1 MKKII
6 ILISSLVLASMAI
19 SSCEKILD
27 QSSPSTFDDSV
38 VYANYTLAEQT
49 VFSIHIAFG
58 EQNSYRGR
66 FLPWYGFN
74 TDIEWYNSPK
84 NDDKTQ
90 IAAYDVRTNNSQ
102 LNDSKNP
109 FADMYSAI
117 ERANLA
123 IEGLRKYGNVEK
135 DADMAY
141 LLGEVLTL
149 RAMIYYDLVKAWGD
163 VPARF
168 SSLTSE
174 TLFVPKS
181 SRDVIFKQIL
191 SDLDEAIPYLPYPGQ
206 STQTART
213 DRVNKVFA
221 EGLYARIALTA
232 AGYAI
237 RPEDDAV
244 GTGDLGRV
252 RLSSDESLQKDVL
265 YPKALIYLKD
275 AISSNTCSLVPDYE
289 TLWRSFNAMDLTAG
303 KEFLFN
309 IPFGANDQKA
319 RGRWNYT
326 FAVKCENSTIFG
338 YTFNQ
343 GGVAGPTPT
352 TWFMYDPRDT
362 RRDVTCVNYKLAK
375 NELTPAGINNW
386 YFGKYRFNWMTLF
399 PYTGGNDDGIKPV
412 VMRYSDVLLMAAEI
426 ANELQETDFAKDCLK
441 QVRKRAFKGNE
452 AVAEAYVDALNGK
465 DAFFEAIV
473 QERAL
478 EFCGEFLRKAD
489 LIRWNRLYPALKAEK
504 DNLRNLASL
513 QGNYAALSG
522 NIWYRESED
531 GEYLEFYGLGEGET
545 AAPVGNWEMVPEYVS
560 TSKLKE
566 ADIDYLFSQPDEDQ
580 LNMRQFWPIF
590 QYIVDTSQKTLVND
604 YNY

>member
-6 ILISSLVLASMAI
+6 ILVSALVLASMAF
-19 SSCEKILD
+19 SSCEKMLD

-49 VFSIHIAFG
+49 IFSIHIAFG

-84 NDDKTQ
+84 SDERTQ
-90 IAAYDVRTNNSQ
+90 IAAYDVRLNNGQ

-109 FADMYSAI
+109 FADMYSAV
-117 ERANLA
+117 ERANLT

-141 LLGEVLTL
+141 LLGEALTL

-168 SSLTSE
+168 SSLTTE

-181 SRDVIFKQIL
+181 SRDVIFKQL
-191 SDLDEAIPYLPYPGQ
+191 LADLDEAIPYLPYPGQ

-221 EGLYARIALTA
+221 EGLYARIALMA
-232 AGYAI
+232 SGYAI
-237 RPEDDAV
+237 RPDDGMV
-244 GTGDLGRV
+244 GTGDLGTV
-252 RLSSDESLQKDVL
+252 RLSSDADLSKEVL
-265 YPKALIYLKD
+265 YPKALRYLKD
-275 AISSNTCSLVPDYE
+275 AISSKTCSLEADYE
-289 TLWRSFNAMDLTAG
+289 TLWRNFNAMDLTAG

-326 FAVKCENSTIFG
+326 FAVKCENSSIFG
-338 YTFNQ
+338 YNVNQ
-343 GGVAGPTPT
+343 GGQAGPTPT

-362 RRDVTCVNYKLAK
+362 RRDVTCVNYKLVK
-375 NELTPAGINNW
+375 DVLTPSGINNW

-412 VMRYSDVLLMAAEI
+412 VMRYADVLLMAAEI
-426 ANELQETDFAKDCLK
+426 ANELQENDYAKDCLLE
-441 QVRKRAFKGNE
+441 VRKRAFKGNE
-452 AVAEAYVDALNGK
+452 AAAEAYVDALSGK
-465 DAFFEAIV
+465 NAFFEAIV
-473 QERAL
+473 RERAL

-489 LIRWNRLYPALKAEK
+489 LIRWNRLYSALNAEK
-504 DNLRNLASL
+504 ANLRNLASL
-513 QGNYAALSG
+513 QGDYAALSG
-522 NIWYRESED
+522 NVWYRESED
-531 GEYLEFYGLGEGET
+531 GESLEFYGLGAGET
-545 AAPVGNWEMVPEYVS
+545 SAPEGNWEVVSEYVS
-560 TSKLKE
+560 TTKLKD

-580 LNMRQFWPIF
+580 LNRRQFWPIF

>member
-6 ILISSLVLASMAI
+6 ILVSALVLASMAL
-19 SSCEKILD
+19 SSCEKMLD

-49 VFSIHIAFG
+49 IFSIHIAFG

-84 NDDKTQ
+84 SDERTQ
-90 IAAYDVRTNNSQ
+90 IAAYDVRLNNGQ

-109 FADMYSAI
+109 FADMYSAV
-117 ERANLA
+117 ERANLT

-141 LLGEVLTL
+141 LLGEALTL

-168 SSLTSE
+168 SSLTTE

-181 SRDVIFKQIL
+181 SRDVIFKQL
-191 SDLDEAIPYLPYPGQ
+191 LADLDEAIPYLPYPGQ

-221 EGLYARIALTA
+221 EGLYARIALMA
-232 AGYAI
+232 SGYAI
-237 RPEDDAV
+237 RPDDGMV
-244 GTGDLGRV
+244 GTGDLGTV
-252 RLSSDESLQKDVL
+252 RLSSDADLSKEVL
-265 YPKALIYLKD
+265 YPKALRYLKD
-275 AISSNTCSLVPDYE
+275 AISSKTCSLEADYE
-289 TLWRSFNAMDLTAG
+289 TLWRNFNAMDLTAG

-326 FAVKCENSTIFG
+326 FAVKCENSSIFG
-338 YTFNQ
+338 YNVNQ
-343 GGVAGPTPT
+343 GGQAGPTPT

-362 RRDVTCVNYKLAK
+362 RRDVTCVNYKLVK
-375 NELTPAGINNW
+375 NVLTPSGINNW

-412 VMRYSDVLLMAAEI
+412 VMRYADVLLMAAEI
-426 ANELQETDFAKDCLK
+426 ANELQENDYAKDCLLE
-441 QVRKRAFKGNE
+441 VRKRAFKGNE
-452 AVAEAYVDALNGK
+452 AAAEAYVDALSGK

-473 QERAL
+473 RERAL
-478 EFCGEFLRKAD
+478 EFCGEFLRKTD
-489 LIRWNRLYPALKAEK
+489 LIRWNRLYSALNAEK
-504 DNLRNLASL
+504 ANLRNLASL
-513 QGNYAALSG
+513 QGDYAALSG
-522 NIWYRESED
+522 NVWYRESED
-531 GEYLEFYGLGEGET
+531 GESLEFYGLGAGET
-545 AAPVGNWEMVPEYVS
+545 SAPEGNWEVVSEYVS
-560 TSKLKE
+560 TTKLKD

-580 LNMRQFWPIF
+580 LNRRQFWPIF

>member
-1 MKKII
+1 
-6 ILISSLVLASMAI
+6 MAL
-19 SSCEKILD
+19 SSCEKMLD

-49 VFSIHIAFG
+49 IFSIHIAFG

-84 NDDKTQ
+84 SDERTQ
-90 IAAYDVRTNNSQ
+90 IAAYDVRLNNGQ

-109 FADMYSAI
+109 FADMYSAV
-117 ERANLA
+117 ERANLT

-141 LLGEVLTL
+141 LLGEALTL

-168 SSLTSE
+168 SSLTTE

-181 SRDVIFKQIL
+181 SRDVIFKQL
-191 SDLDEAIPYLPYPGQ
+191 LADLDEAIPYLPYPGQ

-221 EGLYARIALTA
+221 EGLYARIALMA
-232 AGYAI
+232 SGYAI
-237 RPEDDAV
+237 RPDDGMV
-244 GTGDLGRV
+244 GTGDLGTV
-252 RLSSDESLQKDVL
+252 RLSSDADLSKEVL
-265 YPKALIYLKD
+265 YPKALRYQKD
-275 AISSNTCSLVPDYE
+275 AISSKTCSLEADYE
-289 TLWRSFNAMDLTAG
+289 TLWRNFNAMDLTAG

-326 FAVKCENSTIFG
+326 FAVKCENSSIFG
-338 YTFNQ
+338 YNVNQ
-343 GGVAGPTPT
+343 GGQAGPTPT

-362 RRDVTCVNYKLAK
+362 RRDVTCVNYKLVK
-375 NELTPAGINNW
+375 NVLTPSGINNW

-412 VMRYSDVLLMAAEI
+412 VMRYADVLLMAAEI
-426 ANELQETDFAKDCLK
+426 ANELQENDYAKDCLLE
-441 QVRKRAFKGNE
+441 VRKRAFKGNE
-452 AVAEAYVDALNGK
+452 AAAEAYVDALSGK

-473 QERAL
+473 RERAL

-489 LIRWNRLYPALKAEK
+489 LIRWNRLYSALNAEK
-504 DNLRNLASL
+504 ANLRNLASL
-513 QGNYAALSG
+513 QGDYAALSG
-522 NIWYRESED
+522 NVWYRESED
-531 GEYLEFYGLGEGET
+531 GESLEFYGLGAGET
-545 AAPVGNWEMVPEYVS
+545 SAPEGNWEVVSEYVS
-560 TSKLKE
+560 TTKLKD

-580 LNMRQFWPIF
+580 LNRRQFWPIF